1 MRKIS
6 KIILGTVVVVS
17 AVGTFR
23 IFAGE
28 NAGCYFGPHGGP
40 FASGIMA
47 GRIAER
53 ISTELD
59 LTAEQKGNLDA
70 LIEEVVSIRQQA
82 MATREQRKD
91 ELLALLEAPVL
102 DQAKVLALVSEK
114 AARVEAK
121 APEVISVIAEFTDSL
136 TAEQKTELEDRIKRG
151 FGHGMR
157 PF

>member
-1 MRKIS
+1 MKRIS
-6 KIILGTVVVVS
+6 KIVLGTVLVVS

-28 NAGCYFGPHGGP
+28 NAGCHFGPHGGP
-40 FASGIMA
+40 FSSGIMA

-59 LTAEQKGNLDA
+59 LTAVQKGNLDA
-70 LIEEVVSIRQQA
+70 LIDEVVSIRQQA

-91 ELLALLEAPVL
+91 ELLALLKAPVL
-102 DQAKVLALVSEK
+102 DQSKVLSLVSEK
-114 AARVEAK
+114 AASVEAR
-121 APEVISVIAEFTDSL
+121 APEVISAIAGFTDSL
-136 TAEQKTELEDRIKRG
+136 TVEQKAELEDRIKRG